1 MGVSFGEPW
10 VLLFLG
16 IIPLLYYFYRI
27 YCKKRKEA
35 ALKFSTF
42 SIVKEAS
49 VSTTS
54 NNRTKRSTKFRA
66 HLPFIILIIAMA
78 LIIVGLA
85 DPMIPFKRAK
95 KGVNVVLAI
104 DDSGSMQA
112 TDYKPARLEAAKAA
126 AKTLIKSLKPK
137 DNVGIIIFE
146 SGATTAC
153 YLTPFKDKAIEKLEA
168 IEPRTGRTAIGDGL
182 TLAIDMATSIP
193 NKKKVVIL
201 LSDGVNNSGVVSLQ
215 EAIQFAKTKGV
226 QVYTVGLGSEKPVV
240 IGYDLFGNPQYAEL
254 DEQTLKKIAADTSGK
269 YYKSVNEKTLDEI
282 YARISGHIKRE
293 WEETS
298 IKDWFFIATFIMLLV
313 NMYIIYGKYRVVI

>member
-1 MGVSFGEPW
+1 
-10 VLLFLG
+10 
-16 IIPLLYYFYRI
+16 
-27 YCKKRKEA
+27 
-35 ALKFSTF
+35 
-42 SIVKEAS
+42 
-49 VSTTS
+49 
-54 NNRTKRSTKFRA
+54 
-66 HLPFIILIIAMA
+66 
-78 LIIVGLA
+78 
-85 DPMIPFKRAK
+85 
-95 KGVNVVLAI
+95 VVLAI

-112 TDYKPARLEAAKAA
+112 TDYKPTRLEAAKAA

-137 DNVGIIIFE
+137 DNVGIIVFE

-182 TLAIDMATSIP
+182 ALAIDMATSIP

-201 LSDGVNNSGVVSLQ
+201 LSDGVNNAGVVSPQ
-215 EAIQFAKTKGV
+215 EAIQFAKTNGV

-254 DEQTLKKIAADTSGK
+254 DEQTLKKIAADTGGK

-313 NMYIIYGKYRVVI
+313 NIYIIYGKYRVVV

>member
-1 MGVSFGEPW
+1 MGMSFGEPW

-42 SIVKEAS
+42 SIVKEAEAS
-49 VSTTS
+49 ATS
-54 NNRTKRSTKFRA
+54 NRTKRSTKFRA
-66 HLPFIILIIAMA
+66 HLPFIILVIAMA

-85 DPMIPFKRAK
+85 DPMIPLKRAK

-112 TDYKPARLEAAKAA
+112 TDYKPTRLEAAKAA

-137 DNVGIIIFE
+137 DNVGIVVFE

-182 TLAIDMATSIP
+182 ALAIDMATSIP

-201 LSDGVNNSGVVSLQ
+201 LSDGVNNAGVVSPQ
-215 EAIQFAKTKGV
+215 EAIQFAKTNGV

-254 DEQTLKKIAADTSGK
+254 DEQTLKKIAADTGGK

-298 IKDWFFIATFIMLLV
+298 IKDWFFIATFIMLLL
-313 NMYIIYGKYRVVI
+313 NIYIIYGKYRVVV

>member
-85 DPMIPFKRAK
+85 DPMIPLNRAK

-112 TDYKPARLEAAKAA
+112 TDYKPTRLEAAKAA

-254 DEQTLKKIAADTSGK
+254 DEQTLKKIAADTGGK

-282 YARISGHIKRE
+282 YARISRHIKRE

-298 IKDWFFIATFIMLLV
+298 IKDWFFIATLIMLLL
-313 NMYIIYGKYRVVI
+313 NIYIIYGKYRVVV

>member
-1 MGVSFGEPW
+1 MGMSFGEPW

-42 SIVKEAS
+42 SIVKEAEAS
-49 VSTTS
+49 ATS
-54 NNRTKRSTKFRA
+54 NRTKRSTKFRA
-66 HLPFIILIIAMA
+66 HLPFIILVIAMA

-85 DPMIPFKRAK
+85 DPMIPLKRAK

-112 TDYKPARLEAAKAA
+112 TDYKPTRLEAAKAA

-137 DNVGIIIFE
+137 DNVGIVVFE

-182 TLAIDMATSIP
+182 ALAIDMATSIP

-201 LSDGVNNSGVVSLQ
+201 LSDGVNNAGVVTPQ
-215 EAIQFAKTKGV
+215 EAIQFAKTNGV

-254 DEQTLKKIAADTSGK
+254 DEQTLKKIAADTGGK

-313 NMYIIYGKYRVVI
+313 NIYIIYGKYRVVV

>member
-35 ALKFSTF
+35 ALKISTF

-49 VSTTS
+49 ASTTS
-54 NNRTKRSTKFRA
+54 NRTKRSTKFRA

-112 TDYKPARLEAAKAA
+112 TDYKPTRLEAAKAA

-137 DNVGIIIFE
+137 DNVGIVIFE

-254 DEQTLKKIAADTSGK
+254 DEQTLKKIAADTGGK